1 LWDLAT
7 WSEVDV
13 VVDERLPC
21 KSDGRLLGCTP
32 SVDGEL
38 WVCYLEKALAVHCGG
53 WDKID
58 GGQCTHAWA
67 LLTGCKEQYTMQKT
81 DKGAYKCLGKYNP
94 NEDRWEEHANSP
106 HEGFS
111 GLWPMAW
118 PEAGGGGARDLE
130 LSMEDLFARM
140 CVWDDKNYIMGA
152 GTKSGS
158 DSEKTDGIVDGR
170 AYSVLQCEDDV
181 AGTGVDL
188 IQMRNPWGK
197 GGELENSEWTDDGAG
212 WQRYPAV
219 KAILN
224 PVLADDGIFWVSKDE
239 FFKYFQT
246 LYLSASDMT
255 AFLSDHV
262 DVPAPDTPTPAV
274 IAVAAPP
281 ADAPAADATADA
293 DAPSAGSRKSRL
305 ANGKKQPTLLKAPA
319 RPPLRAKGKGKGKA
333 AAAEQ
338 TEPEANPAPPP
349 V

>member
-1 LWDLAT
+1 MPKEGSNSYTVSLWDLAT

-118 PEAGGGGARDLE
+118 PEAGGGGAQDLE
-130 LSMEDLFARM
+130 LSMEELFARM

-152 GTKSGS
+152 GTKLGS
-158 DSEKTDGIVDGR
+158 DYEKTDGIVDGH

-181 AGTGVDL
+181 AGTGIDL

-224 PVLADDGIFWVSKDE
+224 PVLADDGTCGVSPSLPVNPGPGPL
-239 FFKYFQT
+239 QPCVQPLTGTIT
-246 LYLSASDMT
+246 LTCTL
-255 AFLSDHV
+255 
-262 DVPAPDTPTPAV
+262 TPTL
-274 IAVAAPP
+274 
-281 ADAPAADATADA
+281 T
-293 DAPSAGSRKSRL
+293 
-305 ANGKKQPTLLKAPA
+305 A
-319 RPPLRAKGKGKGKA
+319 RPHPHPHPHRPSTWYQPKMPPRYLLGLKG
-333 AAAEQ
+333 
-338 TEPEANPAPPP
+338 
-349 V
+349 